1 MLIFLRQQNG
11 ALLVEIL
18 YFLAGSVM
26 HHSGVVNNTIGAFL
40 SARVVKRVGLA
51 GNHSIHTG
59 RNTSGGTRHLGFI
72 TIKNVSLALTNRRI
86 RRFFYSE
93 FRFFM
98 VRCGGPFSYLRFTQ
112 RVLNLNTSHKR
123 HRRVPLTGCFITGRW
138 WPFFIY
144 RRKKYV

>member
-1 MLIFLRQQNG
+1 M
-11 ALLVEIL
+11 LVEIL

-86 RRFFYSE
+86 WRFFL
-93 FRFFM
+93 FRIPFLYGSLRRAFFISAP
-98 VRCGGPFSYLRFTQ
+98 RPAHITSDNTTQ
-112 RVLNLNTSHKR
+112 KASAGAFDGVL
-123 HRRVPLTGCFITGRW
+123 FFTGRW

-144 RRKKYV
+144 RRKS